1 MGNVMMVLFFA
12 VILWLFI
19 PLPIIIESSYSKTRK
34 DLEKKMDQIQET
46 LRHLEEQ
53 NKELQMKINSKN
65 E

>member
-19 PLPIIIESSYSKTRK
+19 PLPIIIASSYSITRK

>member
-1 MGNVMMVLFFA
+1 MGNVMMVLFLA

-19 PLPIIIESSYSKTRK
+19 PLPIIIASSYSKTRK

-53 NKELQMKINSKN
+53 NKELQMKINSEN